1 MPIPN
6 PEGTAKILLRN
17 RIRESKEEDEERVEE
32 EQKEEAEEDQSPE
45 GNKWAAAPLPCFTYV

>member
-45 GNKWAAAPLPCFTYV
+45 GNKWAAAPFTYV